1 MKRLLASYVIVM
13 TVLLSNVGVF
23 GMPRRAAAQ
32 LMVTDPITG
41 TQTTIKNVWDYLL
54 RILGGGA
61 VVAVMNAAGYFAQKV
76 AYDTAVYVASGGKG
90 QGALFEAR
98 GAGDYLRDTALSA
111 AGEGIGTLNELGFAG
126 FNLCD
131 PTGFGAPQFKIRVLL
146 GLGAQ
151 FASPNG
157 PRPKCE
163 WNNISANWEQ
173 FSRTVSSGEVL
184 RRASIAFEPGESQL
198 GVAAQSTFKLGELAA
213 QKANEALEDLKIGQG
228 FKALT
233 HPISGQIK
241 TPSDV
246 VREEAAQ
253 IPGNA
258 RRAQQGQM
266 QVVGPALAQGALS
279 ILPAALGTFVNTL
292 SSKLLQQLFKKG
304 LFDAGSLACKA
315 GANLAICRGAL
326 QNPEFA
332 GRGGEAAARA
342 AFADFIT
349 PAIQS
354 QQSYDAL
361 TEFSV
366 CPDQFRS
373 PSNCVMDER
382 FAAVVRQA
390 RVDRAVTVRDAIA
403 QGYLHGDWP
412 LVAATGADQ
421 GKNQDPYCFASGY
434 CFGNLQK
441 LRKARIIPIGWEL
454 AAAKAQ
460 NGRPTLREVMNG
472 FNDCPTPE
480 SPNPADHPHC
490 RLIDPDWVLLYP
502 ASQCRARVY
511 GPTLISGESDL
522 RAQTCVDAP
531 GCIAE
536 DEKGNCIADYGYC
549 TREKTV
555 WQLGGDS
562 CPAQYATCTS
572 YQARTGG
579 NISVLTNTVD
589 YGVCSSENVGCRGFS
604 RSQDPGDGAGDWTL
618 SDRVFLSA
626 QAARCEARD
635 AGCSEVLLM
644 PDGRTTSTTASFLK
658 LPPAYLGCTGEASD
672 PPECAAYAHICRPS
686 ERGCEL
692 YTPTDGTPPV
702 PGTVAESN
710 RCPAACI
717 GYTTYRQEES
727 AFDFAAYPLH
737 FIASSARQCT
747 ARAAGCT
754 EFTNLDTLAGGGE
767 AREYYSE
774 LRACKK
780 SDDAAAR
787 IFYTW
792 EGSEAAGFQLKEW
805 RLIADAD
812 AGPALMAGADPAAC
826 TRDIFRLPAASPRAN
841 PDCREF
847 YNTDGA
853 VFYRLYSKTIVATD
867 DCHPYR
873 MTSLPADPGGR
884 APADACAAKGGEWRA
899 AGSECVFLGYPAE
912 SRSCAAA
919 ENGCRLYVGNAGR
932 NVRDIFFDDFEGGD
946 RSGWGL
952 EGDTAVSTE
961 SVFQGQHSLR
971 ISRGAARAG
980 KTVLPR
986 EGGTYFLNFWAKGRG
1001 TATVR
1006 FAGAP
1011 SPDRYFADRTVTLRE
1026 NWNLYTFGPVTVDWP
1041 SGEEDLEF
1049 VSGDGRGFA
1058 DIIYIDKIQLRQ
1070 VTGTTALIKDSWRTP
1085 AICDQTAEGAI
1096 VPQAQLNCR
1105 AYRDRAGR
1113 TLSVTGFDSICR
1125 AEAVGCTALTETQ
1138 ESASSAAETWNALC
1152 VGTPGPCSI
1161 DRVER
1166 CTIPSGRLSCR
1177 YRVEG
1182 TSPGIACGPPVDGIP
1197 LTRRADGTCAASD
1210 EVVVPADRVT
1220 FAVNDQRMS
1229 CTPDKAGCEAV
1240 GLPRSGV
1247 CRLDGRADRPTPC
1260 PAAPGSPTLCMV
1272 QTGEQSCRYPL
1283 PAREPY
1289 PPGTALEFETAVVK
1303 NDPRT
1308 YNRSLCTI
1316 DAVGCESWQASAGG
1330 AVAYFKQPDDRLCEY
1345 REQVP
1350 SPGGSRS
1357 GWFKKGT
1364 DEACDPSFVIGG
1376 NFNGIRRNGDP
1387 EYAGFV
1393 GQCPAQ
1399 HNSCTEFVDPTDRV
1413 ADLYPNGRPYFYLKN
1428 EKLDTA
1434 SCAGQVS
1441 PKAGC
1446 VLFTDASNPAR
1457 SWNAGASNLASRKE
1471 NDALVAAVSCPAG
1484 QTCQKKCYYKD
1495 WSDTLC
1501 VTAAD
1506 CPLEGVVLPQC
1517 LSAAEADAL
1526 GFVALE
1532 GTPPPLATNNTNA
1545 IIKVKQSRQCG
1556 EWLACQSSTSVWDA
1570 RENRFK
1576 EICDQVGLCN
1586 QYSATE
1592 PGRCQNWVTGRTP
1605 SILTEEA
1612 YRGRDTSLAGM
1623 EYSGYS
1629 IPGNF
1634 PTELLSQ
1641 VTVGGEL
1648 RLARV
1653 LGSCPAIALDGDA
1666 CTVNGE
1672 RGSCYNHQCAQAVR
1686 ANTRTGLPEPLTV
1699 LNALP
1704 ASCRAYPEQ
1713 NSPFPAEVVTFKLV
1727 EADNPWP
1734 RPDASRTGF
1743 QNAKTCE
1750 KDQICD
1756 CSYRKV
1762 SYGGGSSAR
1771 YFNSDLNLGGD
1782 GGIPRGVC
1790 QGGIHDAKPCN
1801 PESRGIRSRDNLSC
1815 KSADEAQSGTCQAVN
1830 RNDKVIGLESY
1841 CLEKDSSVSLNGN
1854 PVTLACLTW
1863 YPSDRLS
1870 GSVDIYNQ
1878 YASAGFLPGD
1888 AYFCAVPEMY
1898 KQDVG
1903 IFGIHSQMSRSLLVA
1918 GESHNI
1924 SLGCAEYSSSECTFD
1939 DKVTDGCLEDNLGNL
1954 GLGKGIPQ
1962 SDCPADVGFLVIANT
1977 EENGDQC
1984 GSGDDD
1990 FEFFC
1995 VPWGSRRSDGS
2006 QCTFQ
2011 DLAGQLEDRF
2021 VYPDGGCQS
2030 SRNGAHGR
2038 IQDEELCELSRERQT
2053 KILLVPARH
2062 LTSNQG
2068 YTRQNGR
2075 VSPAEESEAPGSALD
2090 VYGDCVSSD
2099 RKIFSWDTVP
2109 ASPYLGCSVAVKVS
2123 DNENSKAYTNRVAWR
2138 ETPPAAS
2145 VFTIEAASAPPEIRY
2160 QWISEPTP
2168 FGESATAGISDEP
2181 NPLAIPMCSREGQV
2195 TLRNPTDN
2203 NCPAPGTP
2211 IDGANRNR
2219 PYLAVVSGGIGSRCT
2234 LGPSGDLSCSGSPSC
2249 DLGNPVADCY
2259 LPCDSTPID
2268 PDGTCPERGLGSCV
2282 RQVGGTDVS
2291 SPPHPLGGFHGVCS
2305 TAGSQDQAA
2314 CRGVGGIWIGQ
2325 CRGGNDQKCVDAD
2338 GRRALDCI
2346 SKRCVASG
2354 VARGGE
2360 AVGVCDTTG
2369 VLSANAVCDAYGNC
2383 RSYGVDAQPGRAAPE
2398 PARAITRLQQLFTKI
2413 FDVVE
2418 WNPVYDKA
2426 RGEGI
2431 DGVDASA
2438 TGGKYVSRDSL
2449 GIQGDYK
2456 DIAGDFGRPPTV
2468 RAIGDECRDNGRCTE
2483 GQEDAIT
2490 VNNQSLGTI
2499 VGGSGAKLVTAKFFG
2514 YANDDQMPLKHVIVD
2529 WGDGGEMTG
2538 PFPGSYKNHRGW
2550 KFTADGAATS
2560 ECDGTTF
2567 GRSAGACDD
2576 ASPFIYNHSYSCP
2589 RGASAASMPEGACDG
2604 PTESNCWNREA
2615 NACQFVPRVQLKDN
2629 WGFCNGRCEGAPGRE
2644 FCYDDLPN
2652 GGRNEC
2658 DVSGADLRVRNLDHW
2673 TTFAGQV
2680 LVSPP

>member
-1 MKRLLASYVIVM
+1 MKRILASYVIVI
-13 TVLLSNVGVF
+13 TVLLSSVGVF
-23 GMPRRAAAQ
+23 GMPRGAAAQ
-32 LMVTDPITG
+32 LVVTDPITG
-41 TQTTIKNVWDYLL
+41 AQTTIKNVWDYLL

-61 VVAVMNAAGYFAQKV
+61 AVAVLNAVGYFTQKLAYDAAVYIAAGG
-76 AYDTAVYVASGGKG
+76 SG
-90 QGALFEAR
+90 QGPLFEYR
-98 GAGDYLRDTALSA
+98 NVGDYLQDTLQSA

-151 FASPNG
+151 FASPQG

-184 RRASIAFEPGESQL
+184 RRASVAFEPGESQL
-198 GVAAQSTFKLGELAA
+198 GVAAQSSLKLGELAA
-213 QKANEALEDLKIGQG
+213 QKANQALEDLKIGEG
-228 FKALT
+228 FKSLT
-233 HPISGQIK
+233 HPISGQVK
-241 TPSDV
+241 TPSQV
-246 VREEAAQ
+246 VQQEAKS
-253 IPGNA
+253 ISE
-258 RRAQQGQM
+258 RAQRQQE
-266 QVVGPALAQGALS
+266 QNVAIVGPALAQGALS
-279 ILPAALGTFVNTL
+279 VLPAALGTFVNTL

-304 LFDAGSLACKA
+304 LFDLGTLACKA
-315 GANLAICRGAL
+315 GSNLDICRGKL

-480 SPNPADHPHC
+480 SPNPADHPNC

-511 GPTLISGESDL
+511 GPTLVSGESDL

-531 GCIAE
+531 SCIAE

-572 YQARTGG
+572 YQGRTGG
-579 NISVLTNTVD
+579 GISVLTNTVD

-604 RSQDPGDGAGDWTL
+604 RSQDPGDGVGDWTL

-626 QAARCEARD
+626 QAARCEVRD

-672 PPECAAYAHICRPS
+672 PPECASYAHICRPS

-692 YTPTDGTPPV
+692 YTPTDGTPAV
-702 PGTVAESN
+702 PGTVAEGN

-754 EFTNLDTLAGGGE
+754 EFTNLDTLEGGGE

-774 LRACKK
+774 LRACRK

-805 RLIADAD
+805 RLIAGAD
-812 AGPALMAGADPAAC
+812 DGPALMAGADPGSC

-847 YNTDGA
+847 YNTDGV

-873 MTSLPADPGGR
+873 ITTLPADPGGR
-884 APADACAAKGGEWRA
+884 APADACAAKDGEWRA
-899 AGSECVFLGYPAE
+899 AERECVFLGYPAE

-946 RSGWGL
+946 RSGWGP
-952 EGDTAVSTE
+952 ERDTAVSTE

-971 ISRGAARAG
+971 VNRDASVAA
-980 KTVLPR
+980 KTVR
-986 EGGTYFLNFWAKGRG
+986 ITEGGTYFLNFWAKGRG
-1001 TATVR
+1001 AVTVR
-1006 FAGAP
+1006 FASAP
-1011 SPDRYFADRTVTLRE
+1011 RADRYFADRTVELRE
-1026 NWNLYTFGPVTVDWP
+1026 NWNLYTLGPVNVDWP
-1041 SGEEDLEF
+1041 IGADEQLAFTS
-1049 VSGDGRGFA
+1049 SDGRRFA
-1058 DIIYIDKIQLRQ
+1058 DIIYLDKIQLRQ

-1138 ESASSAAETWNALC
+1138 ESANPAAETWNALC
-1152 VGTPGPCSI
+1152 VGTPGPCLI
-1161 DRVER
+1161 DGVER
-1166 CTIPSGRLSCR
+1166 CTIPSGRQSCR
-1177 YRVEG
+1177 YRIEG
-1182 TSPGIACGPPVDGIP
+1182 TSPGIACGSPADGIP
-1197 LTRRADGTCAASD
+1197 LVRRADGTCAASD

-1247 CRLDGRADRPTPC
+1247 CRIDGRADRPTPC
-1260 PAAPGSPTLCMV
+1260 PVAPGAPTLCTV

-1289 PPGTALEFETAVVK
+1289 PPGTALEYETTVVK

-1316 DAVGCESWQASAGG
+1316 DAVGCESWQAASGG

-1364 DEACDPSFVIGG
+1364 DEACDPDFVVGG

-1413 ADLYPNGRPYFYLKN
+1413 ADLYPNGRPYYYLKN
-1428 EKLDTA
+1428 DKLDTT
-1434 SCAGQVS
+1434 SCNGQVS

-1446 VLFTDASNPAR
+1446 VLFQDSSNPAR
-1457 SWNAGASNLASRKE
+1457 SWNASSTYAASVRANNTAIP
-1471 NDALVAAVSCPAG
+1471 AVS
-1484 QTCQKKCYYKD
+1484 D
-1495 WSDTLC
+1495 
-1501 VTAAD
+1501 
-1506 CPLEGVVLPQC
+1506 
-1517 LSAAEADAL
+1517 
-1526 GFVALE
+1526 
-1532 GTPPPLATNNTNA
+1532 PPNDSNV
-1545 IIKVKQSRQCG
+1545 IVKVKQSRQCG

-1576 EICDQVGLCN
+1576 EICDQIGLCN
-1586 QYSATE
+1586 AYSATE
-1592 PGRCQNWVTGRTP
+1592 PGRCQSWVTGRQP
-1605 SILTEEA
+1605 EILTEDV
-1612 YRGRDTSLAGM
+1612 YRTRDTSFAGM

-1629 IPGNF
+1629 IPLNF
-1634 PTELLSQ
+1634 PTESLSQ
-1641 VTVGGEL
+1641 VVVGTSTL

-1653 LGSCPAIALDGDA
+1653 LGDCGRDARDGEA
-1666 CTVNGE
+1666 CTVGGE
-1672 RGSCYNHQCAQAVR
+1672 RGACWSKKCAQAIR
-1686 ANTRTGLPEPLTV
+1686 GSGDPAGFGLPEPLRPLGETS
-1699 LNALP
+1699 NAVAP
-1704 ASCRAYPEQ
+1704 SCRAYPEQ
-1713 NSPFPAEVVTFKLV
+1713 NAPFPSEVKG
-1727 EADNPWP
+1727 
-1734 RPDASRTGF
+1734 RPGF
-1743 QNAKTCE
+1743 QNAKVCE
-1750 KDQICD
+1750 DGQVCE
-1756 CSYRKV
+1756 CAYQKV
-1762 SYGGGSSAR
+1762 TYGAGSFVK
-1771 YFNSDLNLGGD
+1771 YFSFSPEVPSGQGF
-1782 GGIPRGVC
+1782 C
-1790 QGGIHDAKPCN
+1790 QGGTFDGKPCN
-1801 PESRGIRSRDNLSC
+1801 PRARGARDEEDNLTCTTS
-1815 KSADEAQSGTCQAVN
+1815 SGEADDIDPNPGTCQIPSRKDPV
-1830 RNDKVIGLESY
+1830 RGLEGY
-1841 CLEKDSSVSLNGN
+1841 CLESDTAVSLNGN
-1854 PVTLACLTW
+1854 PDTRACLTW
-1863 YPSDRLS
+1863 LPTDRLA
-1870 GSVDIYNQ
+1870 GSPDIYNQ
-1878 YASAGFLPGD
+1878 YASAGFPIAGSYLCVEPKLTKTIRVGKNKCSEVNEEVGCGGGD
-1888 AYFCAVPEMY
+1888 E
-1898 KQDVG
+1898 
-1903 IFGIHSQMSRSLLVA
+1903 I
-1918 GESHNI
+1918 
-1924 SLGCAEYSSSECTFD
+1924 FD
-1939 DKVTDGCLEDNLGNL
+1939 DLLDDSGIEEIRCAPGYFVAVTRCYDPGRFSCGDGKVAYRCVPIGSVDEST
-1954 GLGKGIPQ
+1954 GKSCDPR
-1962 SDCPADVGFLVIANT
+1962 
-1977 EENGDQC
+1977 
-1984 GSGDDD
+1984 GDDRLEQITD
-1990 FEFFC
+1990 DNHGRGEDD
-1995 VPWGSRRSDGS
+1995 WEGIWKSRRS
-2006 QCTFQ
+2006 
-2011 DLAGQLEDRF
+2011 
-2021 VYPDGGCQS
+2021 
-2030 SRNGAHGR
+2030 
-2038 IQDEELCELSRERQT
+2038 
-2053 KILLVPARH
+2053 KIPL
-2062 LTSNQG
+2062 
-2068 YTRQNGR
+2068 YFIK
-2075 VSPAEESEAPGSALD
+2075 PAEAEAIQELLNHYD
-2090 VYGDCVSSD
+2090 RCVLRGVPYNERYFPQED
-2099 RKIFSWDTVP
+2099 ATYEFSCATAVQVAEADP
-2109 ASPYLGCSVAVKVS
+2109 ASQAP
-2123 DNENSKAYTNRVAWR
+2123 NKAWTNRVWSNGTYVLDPRGAPPASIQCDLGADCAPPGGR
-2138 ETPPAAS
+2138 GTCPCSNGGVEICRVNPGERTCTGPVNLLTYVAATPPSFPPLRTFGQNLFEDNDPVEDDAPVSIPQCVLNADHARKILPIPAS
-2145 VFTIEAASAPPEIRY
+2145 DQCFSGYT
-2160 QWISEPTP
+2160 QD
-2168 FGESATAGISDEP
+2168 SDV
-2181 NPLAIPMCSREGQV
+2181 MG
-2195 TLRNPTDN
+2195 
-2203 NCPAPGTP
+2203 
-2211 IDGANRNR
+2211 R
-2219 PYLAVVSGGIGSRCT
+2219 PYLAIATERLAGIDCDDHVDCNVGVQCENESCYRACRDNADCPAAEDGVCTRGRCT
-2234 LGPSGDLSCSGSPSC
+2234 AAIPG
-2249 DLGNPVADCY
+2249 
-2259 LPCDSTPID
+2259 
-2268 PDGTCPERGLGSCV
+2268 V
-2282 RQVGGTDVS
+2282 RDE
-2291 SPPHPLGGFHGVCS
+2291 
-2305 TAGSQDQAA
+2305 DA
-2314 CRGVGGIWIGQ
+2314 CRGRGAWYGS
-2325 CRGGNDQKCVDAD
+2325 CRGGAFDGQRCERDSTCWSNECDEDAI
-2338 GRRALDCI
+2338 G
-2346 SKRCVASG
+2346 
-2354 VARGGE
+2354 
-2360 AVGVCDTTG
+2360 VGVCVAREGGSTTPLQVTGSSEVSGPRSSISDALATTG
-2369 VLSANAVCDAYGNC
+2369 IGRIQQIFA
-2383 RSYGVDAQPGRAAPE
+2383 RSFEAWKWVPPEILGETNLQRPIPDTRPGFYE
-2398 PARAITRLQQLFTKI
+2398 E
-2413 FDVVE
+2413 FDSSILESDV
-2418 WNPVYDKA
+2418 
-2426 RGEGI
+2426 
-2431 DGVDASA
+2431 
-2438 TGGKYVSRDSL
+2438 
-2449 GIQGDYK
+2449 
-2456 DIAGDFGRPPTV
+2456 AGDNGDPPTV
-2468 RAIGDECRDNGRCTE
+2468 RAIGSICDEGGRCTE
-2483 GQEDAIT
+2483 GETNAIT
-2490 VNNQSLGTI
+2490 VNNQSRLSVIGG
-2499 VGGSGAKLVTAKFFG
+2499 GGSKFVTLKFYG
-2514 YANDDQMPLKHVIVD
+2514 YADDDQMPIRHVLID
-2529 WGDGGEMTG
+2529 WGDESG
-2538 PFPGSYKNHRGW
+2538 PLIPTPGSYKNHRGY
-2550 KFTADGAATS
+2550 KPGGGGAIIGPS

-2567 GRSAGACDD
+2567 GRITGACE
-2576 ASPFIYNHSYSCP
+2576 SNPFVYTHSYSCP
-2589 RGASAASMPEGACDG
+2589 RDARASRPACGSPGPDG
-2604 PTESNCWNREA
+2604 RPLTTNCWNGS
-2615 NACQFVPRVQLKDN
+2615 ACVFVPRVQLKDN
-2629 WGFCNGRCEGAPGRE
+2629 WGFCNGSCGDAGSPGRQ
-2644 FCYDDLPN
+2644 FCYDGEAEGLF
-2652 GGRNEC
+2652 NEC
-2658 DVSGADLRVRNLDHW
+2658 SLDLIRSRDLNHW